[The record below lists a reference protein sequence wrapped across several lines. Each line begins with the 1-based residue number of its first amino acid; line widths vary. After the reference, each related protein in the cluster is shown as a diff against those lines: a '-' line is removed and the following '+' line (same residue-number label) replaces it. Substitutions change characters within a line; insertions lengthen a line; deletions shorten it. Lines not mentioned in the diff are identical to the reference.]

1 MLLISNQSKSRRFL
15 KRTYS
20 GLLERKNE
28 YGKKRVFENRNTGDT
43 PKRARYHSG
52 LMDMNILDPGQDFK
66 AHIIYV
72 SSNIQDD
79 SELGRL
85 MHDLNCKNSRDMY
98 SKILAKRVF
107 ELKETP
113 RSEVY
118 VS

>member
-20 GLLERKNE
+20 GLLERRNE

-52 LMDMNILDPGQDFK
+52 LMDMNILKPGQDFK

-79 SELGRL
+79 SELVQQ
-85 MHDLNCKNSRDMY
+85 DSC
-98 SKILAKRVF
+98 
-107 ELKETP
+107 
-113 RSEVY
+113 
-118 VS
+118 